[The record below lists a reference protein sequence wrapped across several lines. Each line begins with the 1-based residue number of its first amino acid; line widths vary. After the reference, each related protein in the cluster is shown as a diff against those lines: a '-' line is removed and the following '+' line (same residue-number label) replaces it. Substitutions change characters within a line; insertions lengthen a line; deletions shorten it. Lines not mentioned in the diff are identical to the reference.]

1 MDILNVSEISTGS
14 SDLDMSEDIPKDT
27 PGPEFSVA
35 FLALIVFSGLT
46 VTTNSLI
53 LAAFYVEKKLRTY
66 TNCYIFNMTIADL
79 VVGLFCMPILS
90 TIHLFNGWPFGKVAS
105 ILFMGFQNSILAVSV
120 CGVVVVCI
128 DRYLATFFPILHY
141 QRRSIRKAVVVNM
154 LTWVASFGVWMMV
167 TSGWDFIKPTN
178 LVISSGLSRP
188 NYNLTYTA
196 SLLVFFLRFGLPFLL
211 MTGLYIR
218 IYFRVKNIGS
228 KNLTKY
234 FNRERGVEKG
244 HAKSAPLRR
253 PKDRRPPSP
262 GELDGSKTSVTSIE
276 ETAISSVS
284 LDMMSNTGATKGVEN
299 PQIGDEKFSNGIGG
313 LASDGPTRTF
323 KTMARDEE
331 DNVKSR
337 SNAISKEP
345 KKESRTEGRKA
356 MRTMSMIVLVFILT
370 WLPTAVSVTMYALA
384 PDFYRTISK
393 SIRLSEITRWIAFS
407 NSLVNP
413 LAYAMAQPLFRKT
426 IIKILRR
433 CVNRKSQK

>member
-1 MDILNVSEISTGS
+1 
-14 SDLDMSEDIPKDT
+14 MSEDIPIET

-66 TNCYIFNMTIADL
+66 NNCYVFNMTIADL

-141 QRRSIRKAVVVNM
+141 QRRSIRKAVVVNI

-244 HAKSAPLRR
+244 HAKSAPLM
-253 PKDRRPPSP
+253 
-262 GELDGSKTSVTSIE
+262 TSTE
-276 ETAISSVS
+276 ETTISSVS
-284 LDMMSNTGATKGVEN
+284 LDMMSNAGAAIGVAN
-299 PQIGDEKFSNGIGG
+299 PQIGDEEFSNGIGG
-313 LASDGPTRTF
+313 LMASAGPTRTY
-323 KTMARDEE
+323 KIMPRDDEE
-331 DNVKSR
+331 NVTSR
-337 SNAISKEP
+337 SNAVSKEP

-356 MRTMSMIVLVFILT
+356 MRTMTMIVLVFILT

-433 CVNRKSQK
+433 CVDRKSQK